1 MLYIV
6 NRKYYCYD
14 RNEALT
20 KAMNILRERA
30 TEPINDKYKI
40 STGKKGGLCVTLL
53 DDWKK
58 VGNANLLK
66 VVIQV
71 VSIT

>member
-6 NRKYYCYD
+6 NCKYYCHD
-14 RNEALT
+14 QDEALI
-20 KAMNILRERA
+20 KAKNILRERA

-40 STGKKGGLCVTLL
+40 SVGKKGGLCVTLL

-58 VGNANLLK
+58 VGNVNLLK

-71 VSIT
+71 VPM